1 MQTIYAQSGIC
12 DLLLECYP
20 LLTKSSDWNYKEF
33 RQLIMSESTDI
44 ETQENSYNGKQKKQK
59 KKWQNQGNP
68 QVVPEDDENERK
80 KRDPK
85 KKKNDKGDQ
94 KNSNRFSESKNFIQT
109 IADVSLMMANISQLR
124 AVLCSGNKNRFYV
137 HLLTLIILSLA
148 SHVLFVLFTVI
159 RAHFN
164 YKHRIAVSR
173 AKTNTINK
181 KLFKFCC
188 CCKTKYR
195 RKEFIDSD
203 LCQCPHCR
211 TDLYMHYVCY
221 FLVFITICANIG
233 ITGIG
238 ISGDC

>member
-1 MQTIYAQSGIC
+1 
-12 DLLLECYP
+12 
-20 LLTKSSDWNYKEF
+20 
-33 RQLIMSESTDI
+33 MSEPHRA
-44 ETQENSYNGKQKKQK
+44 QEYPYNGKQKKQK
-59 KKWQNQGNP
+59 KKWKNNGSP
-68 QVVPEDDENERK
+68 QVVPKEYENEINK
-80 KRDPK
+80 GDPK
-85 KKKNDKGDQ
+85 KKKKSDKGNHQ
-94 KNSNRFSESKNFIQT
+94 NSNRFSESKNFIQT

-124 AVLCSGNKNRFYV
+124 AVLGLGNENQFYIY
-137 HLLTLIILSLA
+137 LLTLIIFSLA

-173 AKTNTINK
+173 AKANGINK
-181 KLFKFCC
+181 KSFKFCF